1 MKAIVLPNLVHLLS
15 RVNRDLESEISFLA
29 MVCCMILMEDLIN
42 LQHVRLAGL
51 VRCWIVKK
59 YCWLV
64 WCERKI
70 LFRLKIYDR
79 LRPSEQAANYQL
91 VLCCLPS

>member
-1 MKAIVLPNLVHLLS
+1 MNY
-15 RVNRDLESEISFLA
+15 
-29 MVCCMILMEDLIN
+29 
-42 LQHVRLAGL
+42 LQPVRLAGL

-70 LFRLKIYDR
+70 LFRLEIYDLLGWR
-79 LRPSEQAANYQL
+79 SLIKNTDLLDFIKQYSYILLKLILLTSSKLWVVKLIEIHSKLYAVATG
-91 VLCCLPS
+91 

>member
-1 MKAIVLPNLVHLLS
+1 MRLRKNAVVKENIEP
-15 RVNRDLESEISFLA
+15 
-29 MVCCMILMEDLIN
+29 
-42 LQHVRLAGL
+42 VRLAGL

-70 LFRLKIYDR
+70 LFWLEIYDR
-79 LRPSEQAANYQL
+79 L
-91 VLCCLPS
+91 